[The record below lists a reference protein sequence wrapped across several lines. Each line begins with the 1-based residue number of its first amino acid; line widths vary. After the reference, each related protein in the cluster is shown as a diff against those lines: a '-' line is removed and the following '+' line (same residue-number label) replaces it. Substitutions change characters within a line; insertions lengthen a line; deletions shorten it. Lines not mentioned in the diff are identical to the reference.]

1 MRNISRLVGLA
12 LAGTA
17 AATFAAAAPAQ
28 AEAPVGETTSAVAE
42 ATPELLGAPVR
53 DWCDHIIDYN
63 GAPVYDR
70 ASTSGTK
77 TGTLNNGAK
86 VKALCNGQDI
96 VTGDRYTACGGSGTR
111 YLHYTT
117 TASWNPS
124 QKSRY
129 VPLTCFINN

>member
-1 MRNISRLVGLA
+1 MQLATRLTGMA
-12 LAGTA
+12 LAGLA
-17 AATFAAAAPAQ
+17 VAAFAATAPAQ
-28 AEAPVGETTSAVAE
+28 AEIPAAETTVATE
-42 ATPELLGAPVR
+42 STPELLGAPVR

-77 TGTLNNGAK
+77 TGTFNNGDK
-86 VKALCNGQDI
+86 VKALCGSEDI
-96 VTGDRYTACGGSGTR
+96 VTGDRYSACGGSGTR

-117 TASWNPS
+117 KASWNIT

-129 VPLTCFINN
+129 VPMSCFINN